1 MASSPHPLQGPLDA
15 LPDYLTDAR
24 NLYEVAERQRAE
36 LSQARRASGNATGAG
51 RPAARYKSI
60 NRAVVVASV
69 GALEAFSEDLA
80 ITAQPL
86 IPGTS
91 TTASWFEI
99 AGTKGMVQT
108 PNPWNLAK
116 MLWVYFRYDP
126 RPDWD
131 LLITTSWSE
140 VAATGTNWR
149 GTTKRYTAGTSP
161 TSADALS
168 AMVKVRHGFAH
179 QDTKSQPRVV
189 PGVVSVTPKG
199 NLSLQ
204 SHHAFNS
211 MSIVAQIAIQMTMG
225 LSTRVPG
232 PTAKFKWRKVMT
244 TAGLERLLTDT
255 PVAKT
260 IKNDWAG
267 SPF

>member
-1 MASSPHPLQGPLDA
+1 MASPPHPLQGPLDA
-15 LPDYLTDAR
+15 LPEYLTDAR
-24 NLYEVAERQRAE
+24 NLYEVAKHQRTE
-36 LSQARRASGNATGAG
+36 LSQTRRASGNATGAG

-86 IPGTS
+86 IPGAS
-91 TTASWFEI
+91 TAAPWFKI
-99 AGTKGMVQT
+99 AGTGGMVQT
-108 PNPWNLAK
+108 PNPWNIAK

-131 LLITTSWSE
+131 LLITTAWSE
-140 VAATGTNWR
+140 VVTTGTNWR
-149 GTTKRYTAGTSP
+149 GATTRYTASTSP
-161 TSADALS
+161 TSADALN

-179 QDTKSQPRVV
+179 QDTTSQPRAV
-189 PGVVSVTPKG
+189 PGVVNVTPKG
-199 NLSLQ
+199 KLSLQ

-211 MSIVAQIAIQMTMG
+211 MSMVVQIAIQMTMG
-225 LSTRVPG
+225 LSSRLTG
-232 PTAKFKWRKVMT
+232 SNSKFKWRKSMT
-244 TAGLERLLTDT
+244 TAGFDRLLVDT
-255 PVAKT
+255 PVART
-260 IKNDWAG
+260 IHTDWKG